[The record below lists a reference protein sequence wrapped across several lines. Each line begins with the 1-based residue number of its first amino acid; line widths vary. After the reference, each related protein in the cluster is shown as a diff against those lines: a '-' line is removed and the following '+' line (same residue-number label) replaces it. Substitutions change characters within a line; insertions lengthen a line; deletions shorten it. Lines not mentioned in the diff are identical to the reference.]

1 MSEFKV
7 ASRYAKSLIDL
18 AQEQGNL
25 ETVKQDM
32 EQFVAVL
39 RANKALQ
46 AVLKNP
52 IMKQDKKQGILDAL
66 FSKRIHPSIL
76 AFFHIM
82 VRKGRAGI
90 LYATAQEFIREY
102 NEVKGIVYATVT
114 SAAALSAKNLDTLR
128 KIMASEL
135 NADVV
140 LQNQVDA
147 SLIGGF
153 IVKVGDRQI
162 DTSVAGKLK
171 KLERH
176 FDAQLVNQ

>member
-25 ETVKQDM
+25 ESVKQDM

-39 RANKALQ
+39 RSNKELQ

-52 IMKQDKKQGILDAL
+52 IMKQDKKANILDAL
-66 FSKRIHPSIL
+66 FEKKINPSIT

-102 NEVKGIVYATVT
+102 DEVKGIAHATVI
-114 SAAALSAKNLDTLR
+114 SAVALSPQHIDALR
-128 KIMASEL
+128 KVIASEIK
-135 NADVV
+135 ADVV
-140 LQNQVDA
+140 LKNEVDP

-153 IVKVGDRQI
+153 IVKVGDRQVDASI
-162 DTSVAGKLK
+162 AGKLK

-176 FDAQLVNQ
+176 FRSQVIN

>member
-25 ETVKQDM
+25 EAVKQDM
-32 EQFVAVL
+32 EQFVAVMY
-39 RANKALQ
+39 ANKELQ

-52 IMKQDKKQGILDAL
+52 IMKQDKKRNILDAL
-66 FSKRIHPSIL
+66 FEQKIHPSIT

-90 LYATAQEFIREY
+90 LYATAREFIREY
-102 NEVKGIVYATVT
+102 NEVKRIVHATVV
-114 SAAALSAKNLDTLR
+114 SAVALSANNLDALR
-128 KIMASEL
+128 KVIAGEI
-135 NADVV
+135 NAEVV
-140 LQNQVDA
+140 LRNNVDP

-153 IVKVGDRQI
+153 VVNVGDKQI
-162 DTSVAGKLK
+162 DASIAGKLK

-176 FDAQLVNQ
+176 FETQVVG

>member
-18 AQEQGNL
+18 SQEQGVL

-32 EQFVAVL
+32 EQFIEVL
-39 RANKALQ
+39 RVNKELQ

-52 IMKQDKKQGILDAL
+52 IMKQDKKKNILDAL
-66 FSKRIHPSIL
+66 FEKKIHPSIT

-90 LYATAQEFIREY
+90 LYPTAKEFIREY
-102 NEVKGIVYATVT
+102 NEVKGIVNATVV
-114 SAAALSAKNLDTLR
+114 SAVALSPQNLEALKTVIKGEIHAEVILHN
-128 KIMASEL
+128 EV
-135 NADVV
+135 NP
-140 LQNQVDA
+140 

-153 IVKVGDRQI
+153 VVTVGDRQI
-162 DTSVAGKLK
+162 DASIAGKLH

-176 FDAQLVNQ
+176 FESNSIN

>member
-32 EQFVAVL
+32 EQFVSVL
-39 RANKALQ
+39 RANKELQ

-52 IMKQDKKQGILDAL
+52 IMKQDKKSNILNAL
-66 FSKRIHPSIL
+66 FEKKIHPSIT

-102 NEVKGIVYATVT
+102 NEVKGIVHATVV
-114 SAAALSAKNLDTLR
+114 SASALSSNNLDTLR
-128 KIMASEL
+128 KVIASEI
-135 NADVV
+135 NAEVILTNTIDP
-140 LQNQVDA
+140 

-153 IVKVGDRQI
+153 VVKVGDKQI
-162 DTSVAGKLK
+162 DASIVGKLK

-176 FDAQLVNQ
+176 FGAQVVN

>member
-7 ASRYAKSLIDL
+7 ASRYAKCLIDL

-25 ETVKQDM
+25 ESVKQDM
-32 EQFVAVL
+32 EQFIAVL
-39 RANKALQ
+39 KSHKELQ
-46 AVLKNP
+46 AVQKNP
-52 IMKQDKKQGILDAL
+52 IMKQHKKANILDAL
-66 FSKRIHPSIL
+66 FEKKIDASIT

-102 NEVKGIVYATVT
+102 DEVKVIAHATVV
-114 SAAALSAKNLDTLR
+114 SATALSPQNLETLR
-128 KIMASEL
+128 KVISSEIK
-135 NADVV
+135 AEVV
-140 LQNQVDA
+140 LKNETDP

-153 IVKVGDRQI
+153 VVKVGDRQI
-162 DTSVAGKLK
+162 DASIAGKLK

-176 FDAQLVNQ
+176 FESQVIN

>member
-32 EQFVAVL
+32 EQFVATL
-39 RANKALQ
+39 RANSELQ

-52 IMKQDKKQGILDAL
+52 IMKQDKKRNILDAL
-66 FSKRIHPSIL
+66 FGGKIHPSIV

-90 LYATAQEFIREY
+90 LYATAREFIREY
-102 NEVKGIVYATVT
+102 NEVKGIVHATVV
-114 SAAALSAKNLDTLR
+114 SAIELSAKNLDGLQKAIAGEIKAEVILR
-128 KIMASEL
+128 
-135 NADVV
+135 NT
-140 LQNQVDA
+140 VDPT
-147 SLIGGF
+147 LIGGF
-153 IVKVGDRQI
+153 VVNVGDKQI
-162 DTSVAGKLK
+162 DASINGKLN
-171 KLERH
+171 KLKRH
-176 FDAQLVNQ
+176 FETQVVN

>member
-18 AQEQGNL
+18 AEEQGNL

-39 RANKALQ
+39 RANKELQ

-52 IMKQDKKQGILDAL
+52 IMKQEKKSSILDAL
-66 FSKRIHPSIL
+66 FEKKIHPSIT

-90 LYATAQEFIREY
+90 LYPTAKEFLREY
-102 NEVKGIVYATVT
+102 NEVKGIVYATVV
-114 SAAALSAKNLDTLR
+114 SAVALSAENLEALR
-128 KIMASEL
+128 NVIASEI
-135 NADVV
+135 NAEVV
-140 LQNQVDA
+140 LKNRVDS

-153 IVKVGDRQI
+153 VVNVGDKQI
-162 DTSVAGKLK
+162 DASIAGKLR

-176 FDAQLVNQ
+176 FGMQAVN

>member
-25 ETVKQDM
+25 EVVKKDM
-32 EQFVAVL
+32 DQFIGTL
-39 RANKALQ
+39 RANSELQ

-52 IMKQDKKQGILDAL
+52 IMKQDKKRNILDAL
-66 FSKRIHPSIL
+66 FGDKIHPSIV

-90 LYATAQEFIREY
+90 LYATAREFIREY
-102 NEVKGIVYATVT
+102 NEVKGIVHATVV
-114 SAAALSAKNLDTLR
+114 SATKLSANNLDALQ
-128 KIMASEL
+128 KVIASEI
-135 NADVV
+135 NAEVV
-140 LQNQVDA
+140 LRNTVDS

-153 IVKVGDRQI
+153 VVNVGDKQI
-162 DTSVAGKLK
+162 DASISGKLN
-171 KLERH
+171 KLKRH
-176 FDAQLVNQ
+176 FETQVVG

>member
-25 ETVKQDM
+25 EEVKQDM
-32 EQFVAVL
+32 EQFVATL
-39 RANKALQ
+39 RANSELQ

-52 IMKQDKKQGILDAL
+52 IMKQDKKRNILDAL
-66 FSKRIHPSIL
+66 FGGKIHPSII

-90 LYATAQEFIREY
+90 LYATAREFIREY
-102 NEVKGIVYATVT
+102 NEVKGIVHATVI
-114 SAAALSAKNLDTLR
+114 SASRLSEKNLDALQ
-128 KIMASEL
+128 KVIAGEI
-135 NADVV
+135 NAEVV
-140 LQNQVDA
+140 LRNTVDP

-153 IVKVGDRQI
+153 VVNVGDKQI
-162 DTSVAGKLK
+162 DASISGKLN
-171 KLERH
+171 KLKRH
-176 FDAQLVNQ
+176 FETQVVG

>member
-39 RANKALQ
+39 RANKELQ

-52 IMKQDKKQGILDAL
+52 IMKQDKKGAILDAL
-66 FSKRIHPSIL
+66 FEERIHPSIT

-102 NEVKGIVYATVT
+102 NEVKGIVHATVI
-114 SAAALSAKNLDTLR
+114 SAVALSKKNLEALR
-128 KIMASEL
+128 QVIASEI
-135 NADVV
+135 NAEVV
-140 LQNQVDA
+140 LRNKVDA

-153 IVKVGDRQI
+153 VVKVGDRQVDASI
-162 DTSVAGKLK
+162 AGKLK

-176 FDAQLVNQ
+176 FTAQVVN

>member
-25 ETVKQDM
+25 EVVKQDM
-32 EQFVAVL
+32 EQFVGTL
-39 RANKALQ
+39 RANGELQ

-52 IMKQDKKQGILDAL
+52 IMKQDKKRNILDAL
-66 FSKRIHPSIL
+66 FGDKIHPSIV

-90 LYATAQEFIREY
+90 LYATAREFIREY
-102 NEVKGIVYATVT
+102 NEVKGIVHATVV
-114 SAAALSAKNLDTLR
+114 SATKLSATNLDGLR
-128 KIMASEL
+128 NVIASEI
-135 NADVV
+135 NAEVV
-140 LQNQVDA
+140 LRNTVDP

-153 IVKVGDRQI
+153 VVNVGDKQI
-162 DTSVAGKLK
+162 DASISGKLN
-171 KLERH
+171 KLKRH
-176 FDAQLVNQ
+176 FETQVV

>member
-32 EQFVAVL
+32 EQFVATL
-39 RANKALQ
+39 RANSELQ

-52 IMKQDKKQGILDAL
+52 IMKQDKKRNILDAL
-66 FSKRIHPSIL
+66 FGGKIHPSIV

-90 LYATAQEFIREY
+90 LYATAREFIREY
-102 NEVKGIVYATVT
+102 NEVKGIVHATVV
-114 SAAALSAKNLDTLR
+114 SATKLSAKNLDGLQ
-128 KIMASEL
+128 KAIAGEIK
-135 NADVV
+135 AEVV
-140 LQNQVDA
+140 LRNTVDPT
-147 SLIGGF
+147 LIGGF
-153 IVKVGDRQI
+153 VVNVGDKQI
-162 DTSVAGKLK
+162 DASINGKLN
-171 KLERH
+171 KLKCH
-176 FDAQLVNQ
+176 FETQVVN

>member
-25 ETVKQDM
+25 EVVKNDM

-39 RANKALQ
+39 YANKELQ

-52 IMKQDKKQGILDAL
+52 IMKQDKKRNILDAL
-66 FSKRIHPSIL
+66 FENKAHPSIT

-90 LYATAQEFIREY
+90 LYATAKEFIQEY
-102 NEVKGIVYATVT
+102 NEVKRIVHATVV
-114 SAAALSAKNLDTLR
+114 SAVPLSPKNLDALR
-128 KIMASEL
+128 SAIASEI
-135 NADVV
+135 NAEVV
-140 LQNQVDA
+140 LQNQVDP

-153 IVKVGDRQI
+153 VVKVGDRQI
-162 DTSVAGKLK
+162 DASITGKLK

-176 FDAQLVNQ
+176 FEVSN

>member
-18 AQEQGNL
+18 AHEQGNL
-25 ETVKQDM
+25 EVVKQDM
-32 EQFVAVL
+32 DQFVAVL
-39 RANKALQ
+39 YANKELQ

-52 IMKQDKKQGILDAL
+52 IMKQDKKRDILDAL
-66 FSKRIHPSIL
+66 FAQRIHPSIT

-90 LYATAQEFIREY
+90 LYATAREFIREY
-102 NEVKGIVYATVT
+102 NEVKSIVHATVI
-114 SAAALSAKNLDTLR
+114 SAVTLSPENLDALR
-128 KIMASEL
+128 KVIAGEIK
-135 NADVV
+135 AEVV
-140 LQNQVDA
+140 LQNSVDP

-153 IVKVGDRQI
+153 VVKVGDKQI
-162 DTSVAGKLK
+162 DASIAGKLK

-176 FDAQLVNQ
+176 FETQVIN

>member
-7 ASRYAKSLIDL
+7 ASRYAKSLVDL
-18 AQEQGNL
+18 AQEKGNL
-25 ETVKQDM
+25 EAVKQDM
-32 EQFVAVL
+32 EQFIGVL
-39 RANKALQ
+39 KANKELQ

-52 IMKQDKKQGILDAL
+52 IMKQDKKANILDAL
-66 FSKRIHPSIL
+66 FENKVDPSIT

-102 NEVKGIVYATVT
+102 EEVKQIAHATVI
-114 SAAALSAKNLDTLR
+114 SATALSAKNLDALR
-128 KIMASEL
+128 KLIAGEL
-135 NADVV
+135 KVEVV
-140 LQNQVDA
+140 LKNEIDS

-153 IVKVGDRQI
+153 IVKVGDRQVDASI
-162 DTSVAGKLK
+162 AGKLT

-176 FDAQLVNQ
+176 FGTQVIN

>member
-1 MSEFKV
+1 MSEFTV

-32 EQFVAVL
+32 ERFIAVL

-46 AVLKNP
+46 AVLQNP
-52 IMKQDKKQGILDAL
+52 IIKQDKKSSILDAL
-66 FSKRIHPSIL
+66 FSDKVHPSIT

-90 LYATAQEFIREY
+90 LYGTAQEFIRAY
-102 NEVKGIVYATVT
+102 NEVKGIIHAKVT
-114 SAAALSAKNLDTLR
+114 SAAALSAKNLDALR
-128 KIMASEL
+128 QIIAGEV
-135 NADVV
+135 NAEVV
-140 LQNQVDA
+140 LKNSVDP

-153 IVKVGDRQI
+153 VVTVGDRQI
-162 DTSVAGKLK
+162 DTSIAGKLK
-171 KLERH
+171 KLELH
-176 FDAQLVNQ
+176 FNSQVVKI